1 MGGCLSTP
9 LRNIENSDLLDD
21 RRWTKVVIRFAGD
34 DGPLLIDDSDYPR
47 LELFVE
53 ANFETPSADL

>member
-1 MGGCLSTP
+1 
-9 LRNIENSDLLDD
+9 LDD

-34 DGPLLIDDSDYPR
+34 DGPLLIEDSDAPR